1 MFTLLSNWTCD
12 YDFVLTEKERSH
24 KGKLPARIFREN
36 AQSPAALFG
45 EYAEKAA
52 RMTPTRDLLLLFG
65 QNFFMIGQS
74 AGEMLRCEKE

>member
-12 YDFVLTEKERSH
+12 YDFVLTEKERSR
-24 KGKLPARIFREN
+24 KRKLPARIFREN

-52 RMTPTRDLLLLFG
+52 RMMPTRDLLLLFG
-65 QNFFMIGQS
+65 
-74 AGEMLRCEKE
+74 

>member
-1 MFTLLSNWTCD
+1 MISF
-12 YDFVLTEKERSH
+12 LTEKKSVPA
-24 KGKLPARIFREN
+24 KLPARIFREN

-65 QNFFMIGQS
+65 
-74 AGEMLRCEKE
+74 

>member
-24 KGKLPARIFREN
+24 KRKLPARIFREN

-65 QNFFMIGQS
+65 
-74 AGEMLRCEKE
+74 

>member
-12 YDFVLTEKERSH
+12 HDFVLTEKERSR
-24 KGKLPARIFREN
+24 KSCPPEFFREN

-52 RMTPTRDLLLLFG
+52 RMTPTCDLLLLFG
-65 QNFFMIGQS
+65 
-74 AGEMLRCEKE
+74 